1 MWICGLRAVT
11 RSQAA
16 DRQARRA
23 AHKLHKRYAVAHS
36 PFGDFLNRGEE
47 SSCSVSG
54 ECVWL
59 RRLHVVDR
67 LVAVLRIWQS
77 AHVGVDARV
86 RSTVRPMENAGR
98 ASWRQLSGMRTV
110 GKNKFTSGEKVL
122 DEIPRVPRLATAMRR
137 LIHRW
142 RR

>member
-1 MWICGLRAVT
+1 MWQSAHVGVDARVRSPVEDPADAERGTRMWICGQRAVAASAGEWAW
-11 RSQAA
+11 RS
-16 DRQARRA
+16 
-23 AHKLHKRYAVAHS
+23 
-36 PFGDFLNRGEE
+36 
-47 SSCSVSG
+47 
-54 ECVWL
+54 
-59 RRLHVVDR
+59 RLHVDR